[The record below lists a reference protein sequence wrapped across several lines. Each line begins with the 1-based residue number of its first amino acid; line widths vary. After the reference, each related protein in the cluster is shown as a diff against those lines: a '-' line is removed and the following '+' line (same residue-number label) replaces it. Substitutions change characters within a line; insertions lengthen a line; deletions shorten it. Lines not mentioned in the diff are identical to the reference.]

1 MESEFKSSASSHSG
15 IFGYT
20 FFVFILII
28 SLLYIISSPKLS
40 THNLSILCL
49 RGIAFTI
56 SIFEI
61 SLPTLYVFQ
70 TSLTSKQSINH
81 SLLFSYL

>member
-1 MESEFKSSASSHSG
+1 MESAFKSSASSHSG

-20 FFVFILII
+20 SFVSMLII

-49 RGIAFTI
+49 RGVAFTI

-61 SLPTLYVFQ
+61 SRPALYVFQ
-70 TSLTSKQSINH
+70 ISLTSEQSINH